1 MSAVIQAAESADD
14 SATYRGKLVLLLSL
28 AGIINYADRQIIAI
42 LKPLIEHS
50 VGWTDATYGTIVAA
64 FQLATA
70 ISCLFVGEIVDRIG
84 VKWANPL
91 SVGSFSVIS
100 AAHALARTTAQFVI
114 ARTGLGVTE
123 ALAAPAIIKTV
134 GECFAPERR
143 ARALGVINASN
154 SLGAILTPLI
164 VPAVAVGVGWR
175 AAFVV
180 VGGVG
185 VAWTVAWLLA
195 MRGFKSATMP
205 QLAPKTG
212 WRRRYAALLR
222 QRRTWA
228 ILGAKALIDQV
239 WWLLL
244 FWTPDLLHRQF
255 GLSVESMGVPLA
267 AIYAAA
273 IVGSVCGGWAS
284 SRLISGGMSILAG
297 RYAVMVACAA
307 IAMSLWGVTEVH
319 ALWYVVALLALG
331 IVAHQGFSVNLFA
344 LITDVIEPNLVGTVT
359 SLGALTGNLAGMA
372 VVWLVGVHL
381 SAGGHYAP
389 FLIFVA
395 LSFPLALLCLRLLL
409 PAPTRTCR

>member
-1 MSAVIQAAESADD
+1 MSGVIEAAEPADD
-14 SATYRGKLVLLLSL
+14 RAAYRSKLVLLLSL
-28 AGIINYADRQIIAI
+28 AGLINYADRQIIAI

-143 ARALGVINASN
+143 ARALGVIIASN

-180 VGGVG
+180 VGGIG
-185 VAWTVAWLLA
+185 IAWTVAWLLA
-195 MRGFKSATMP
+195 MRGFKSSTMP
-205 QLAPKTG
+205 KAVPKSG
-212 WRRRYAALLR
+212 WHGRYAALLR

-273 IVGSVCGGWAS
+273 IAGSVCGGWAS

-297 RYAVMVACAA
+297 RYAVMMACAV
-307 IAMSLWGVTEVH
+307 IAMSLWGATDVH
-319 ALWYVVALLALG
+319 ALWYVVALLAIG

-372 VVWLVGVHL
+372 VVWLIGVHL

-389 FLIFVA
+389 FLIFAA

-409 PAPTRTCR
+409 PAPTRTCP